1 MTGVIACLRWQRY
14 GDLGRWA
21 KIMQTFDWSF
31 CDTCNNLRQN
41 ANDTAESCR
50 KVLPLVPRLY
60 QRASPRPLWCRLL
73 VVWIPKEGASLQL
86 VFCRGG
92 LFRFALSQQSLI
104 WSFSPKSIN
113 NAFFVV
119 MGILQIDVTG
129 DNPLPHISNNLSLRL
144 SKLLSLRGCPLSKD
158 IVERVHLI
166 MKNSHRS
173 GSIGFTLRP

>member
-1 MTGVIACLRWQRY
+1 MLLIEIEIGRGRSLIFQENQRPFPPVVIARFHQR
-14 GDLGRWA
+14 
-21 KIMQTFDWSF
+21 S
-31 CDTCNNLRQN
+31 
-41 ANDTAESCR
+41 
-50 KVLPLVPRLY
+50 
-60 QRASPRPLWCRLL
+60 SPGPLWYCLL
-73 VVWIPKEGASLQL
+73 VVWIPKEGASLRL

-129 DNPLPHISNNLSLRL
+129 DNPLPHISNNLSLQL

-173 GSIGFTLRP
+173 GSIGFTLRPLWPYCDKM

>member
-1 MTGVIACLRWQRY
+1 MSKVGKWESGKLWKVKSYVTYRDRDRWGQVIDLPKESKPRPPVVIAR
-14 GDLGRWA
+14 
-21 KIMQTFDWSF
+21 FH
-31 CDTCNNLRQN
+31 
-41 ANDTAESCR
+41 
-50 KVLPLVPRLY
+50 

-73 VVWIPKEGASLQL
+73 VVWIPKEGASLRL

-129 DNPLPHISNNLSLRL
+129 DNPLPHISNNLSLQL

-173 GSIGFTLRP
+173 GSIGFTLRPLWPYCDKM

>member
-1 MTGVIACLRWQRY
+1 MLLIEIEIGRGRSLIFQENQRPFPPVVIAQ
-14 GDLGRWA
+14 
-21 KIMQTFDWSF
+21 FH
-31 CDTCNNLRQN
+31 
-41 ANDTAESCR
+41 
-50 KVLPLVPRLY
+50 

-73 VVWIPKEGASLQL
+73 VVWIPKEGASLRL

-119 MGILQIDVTG
+119 MGILQIDVTE
-129 DNPLPHISNNLSLRL
+129 DSPLPHNKSLISNNLSLRL